1 MLLPGIRFELQI
13 LTSGL
18 ALVLIL
24 GWLTQ
29 QLALCLLIFL
39 VIYLGWHIRLAWLFI
54 TWVKGNMKA
63 IPQQLKGIWLLLA
76 EILEERRQLQ
86 IKSIKRMRE
95 AVKRTSQLT
104 HAIDE
109 GIVVLES
116 DLRLSW
122 WNQAAKTQ
130 LGLSVTDRGHLLTS
144 LIRDI
149 SFTEYLSQKKIK
161 GRLELPS
168 RVNPEKWLM
177 FTASRFGDGDI
188 VLVISD
194 ITPLKNTERLRKE
207 FVGNVSHELRTP
219 ITVLR
224 GYLETLSDGMLTQN
238 PMLQK
243 ALEQMSEQVLRMQ
256 NLADD
261 LIVLS
266 RLESQPEKI
275 KKKKIELLPLME
287 AIVQEAKVV
296 SEGKHEFELSCPPGL
311 SMFAQESDIHSAI
324 GNLVINA
331 VHHNPAGT
339 HIQIRIVKD
348 ESSLS
353 ISVKDDGIG
362 ISAEAL
368 PRLTERFYRTD
379 SSRNSKVGGSGLG
392 LAIVKHVINRYDGKL
407 DIRSRLNQGSE
418 FICHFPLS
426 TVKNILDNR

>member
-1 MLLPGIRFELQI
+1 MLPAAIRFELQI
-13 LTSGL
+13 LSIGL
-18 ALVLIL
+18 GLVLVA
-24 GWLTQ
+24 GWISQ
-29 QLALCLLIFL
+29 QLAFCLLVFL
-39 VIYLGWHIRLAWLFI
+39 VVYLGWHIRLAWIFVS
-54 TWVKGNMKA
+54 WVKGNMKD
-63 IPQQLKGIWLLLA
+63 IPEQLKGVWLHLA
-76 EILEERRQLQ
+76 EILEDRRLLQ

-104 HAIDE
+104 HAIEE

-130 LGLSVTDRGHLLTS
+130 LGLNASDRGHLLTS
-144 LIRDI
+144 LIRDKA
-149 SFTEYLSQKKIK
+149 FTEYLAQKKIQ

-168 RVNPEKWLM
+168 RVNAEKWLM
-177 FTASRFGDGDI
+177 FTASHFGDGDI

-224 GYLETLSDGMLTQN
+224 GYLETLSDGMLSEN
-238 PMLQK
+238 PMMKK
-243 ALEQMSEQVLRMQ
+243 ALQQMSEQVLRMQ

-275 KKKKIELLPLME
+275 KKTKIELLPLME
-287 AIVQEAKVV
+287 AILEEAKMV

-339 HIQIRIVKD
+339 HIQIRVLKD

-353 ISVKDDGIG
+353 ISVKDDGTG

-407 DIRSRLNQGSE
+407 EIKSRLSQGSE
-418 FICHFPLS
+418 FICRFPLS
-426 TVKNILDNR
+426 SVKNILDNR

>member
-1 MLLPGIRFELQI
+1 M
-13 LTSGL
+13 
-18 ALVLIL
+18 AY
-24 GWLTQ
+24 
-29 QLALCLLIFL
+29 A
-39 VIYLGWHIRLAWLFI
+39 Y
-54 TWVKGNMKA
+54 
-63 IPQQLKGIWLLLA
+63 
-76 EILEERRQLQ
+76 
-86 IKSIKRMRE
+86 
-95 AVKRTSQLT
+95 
-104 HAIDE
+104 
-109 GIVVLES
+109 
-116 DLRLSW
+116 
-122 WNQAAKTQ
+122 
-130 LGLSVTDRGHLLTS
+130 
-144 LIRDI
+144 
-149 SFTEYLSQKKIK
+149 SFSHF
-161 GRLELPS
+161 
-168 RVNPEKWLM
+168 W
-177 FTASRFGDGDI
+177 DGDI

-207 FVGNVSHELRTP
+207 FVGNGSHELRTP

-224 GYLETLSDGMLTQN
+224 GYLETLSDGMLSEN
-238 PMLQK
+238 PMMKK
-243 ALEQMSEQVLRMQ
+243 ALQQMSEQVLRMQ

-287 AIVQEAKVV
+287 AILEEAKML

-339 HIQIRIVKD
+339 HIQIRVLKD

-353 ISVKDDGIG
+353 ISVKDDGTG

-407 DIRSRLNQGSE
+407 EIKSRLSEGSE
-418 FICHFPLS
+418 FICRFPLS
-426 TVKNILDNR
+426 SVKNILDNR